1 MTDRNITPSS
11 VVKAKY
17 PPDFPNSFGAAYRY
31 IVGLHPSWQS
41 LDSEAAMT
49 QANRTSNLLE
59 RQVLNLLASEAA
71 AREDQDWRASKGRV
85 PRVAEADMHVRDE
98 KPANVIEM
106 RPRNIPPVRPNSPP
120 CTIGAIETVLES
132 YNGELGPASGFN
144 LGAILKLDA
153 TVLDFRK
160 ACEWVVL
167 QVHTGKPISNRPALV
182 FTTLRRMMG
191 RMAQ

>member
-1 MTDRNITPSS
+1 MSNREITPSA
-11 VVKAKY
+11 VAEAKY
-17 PPDFPNSFGAAYRY
+17 GPDFPNSFGEGYEAVMRR
-31 IVGLHPSWQS
+31 HPRWYGI
-41 LDSEAAMT
+41 DSETAMSLSYKT
-49 QANRTSNLLE
+49 TDLLE
-59 RQVLNLLASEAA
+59 RQVLNLLATEAA
-71 AREDQDWRASKGRV
+71 AREDEDWRAQKGRV

-106 RPRNIPPVRPNSPP
+106 RPRCIPPVRPNSPP

-167 QVHTGKPISNRPALV
+167 QVHTGKPINNRPALV